1 MSPLTFALAAALAL
15 SGATAMAETHQV
27 QMLNRGESGAMVFE
41 PAFLQV
47 QPGDTVVFVPTDPGH
62 NVASIEG
69 MIPDGADPIESAIM
83 GEPMPVT
90 FTEAG
95 LYGLEC
101 TPHFGMGMVALI
113 EVGDAPTNREA
124 LVAEV
129 SKLRG
134 LAKQRFDDL
143 LTQVD

>member
-1 MSPLTFALAAALAL
+1 MLPKTLALAVTLALPGAAALAE
-15 SGATAMAETHQV
+15 SYQV

-41 PAFLQV
+41 PAFLHV

-62 NVASIEG
+62 NVASVKG
-69 MIPDGADPIESAIM
+69 MIPEGVDPIESAIM

-113 EVGDAPTNREA
+113 EVGKAPAN
-124 LVAEV
+124 AESLAEEV
-129 SKLRG
+129 GKLRG
-134 LAKQRFDDL
+134 LAKQRFGDL
-143 LTQVD
+143 LAQVV

>member
-1 MSPLTFALAAALAL
+1 MLPKTLALAVTLALPGGAALAE
-15 SGATAMAETHQV
+15 SYQV

-41 PAFLQV
+41 PAFLHV

-62 NVASIEG
+62 NVASVEG
-69 MIPDGADPIESAIM
+69 MVPEGVDPIESAIM

-95 LYGLEC
+95 LYGVEC

-113 EVGDAPTNREA
+113 EVGEAPSN
-124 LVAEV
+124 AEGLAEEV
-129 SKLRG
+129 GKLHG
-134 LAKQRFDDL
+134 PAKQRFSDL
-143 LTQVD
+143 LTQVE

>member
-1 MSPLTFALAAALAL
+1 MLPYALALAAALAL
-15 SGATAMAETHQV
+15 SGAPVLAENYQV
-27 QMLNRGESGAMVFE
+27 QMLNRGESGTMVFE
-41 PAFLQV
+41 PAFLHV

-69 MIPDGADPIESAIM
+69 MVPEGTDPIESAIM

-113 EVGDAPTNREA
+113 EVGEAPANLET
-124 LVAEV
+124 LSAEV
-129 SKLRG
+129 GKLRG

-143 LTQVD
+143 LTQVE